1 MSPQPPNAR
10 GTALEERRSGV
21 SQVLLKFVPISCLTF
36 RDMAFPTGPQQR
48 NLIQWMDLFRNV
60 RPLGSFST
68 IFHFHIG
75 LKSD

>member
-1 MSPQPPNAR
+1 MSPQPPKAR
-10 GTALEERRSGV
+10 GTVLEEKCSGV
-21 SQVLLKFVPISCLTF
+21 SQVLLKFVPILWF
-36 RDMAFPTGPQQR
+36 REMAFPTGLQQR

-75 LKSD
+75 LKAD